1 MSIADWGKAT
11 WYLFHTLAE
20 KIKPTEEAHVP
31 QLLKQILYICK
42 HIPCPIC
49 KEHANKT
56 LQQVKLN
63 KITTRENLIKFL
75 WDFHNIVNRRK
86 EYECISLEKCK
97 GLYSRAVTDNMVN
110 YFTNIFGLNAKNERA
125 MLDTYH
131 RGQCI
136 LRFKKYITKNRHRF
150 NN

>member
-20 KIKPTEEAHVP
+20 KLKQTEEAHVP
-31 QLLKQILYICK
+31 QLLKQILHICK

-49 KEHANKT
+49 KEHAKTT
-56 LQQVKLN
+56 LQNAKLCNITN
-63 KITTRENLIKFL
+63 KSQLIKFL
-75 WDFHNIVNRRK
+75 YDFHNIVNKRK
-86 EYECISLEKCK
+86 DYECITLEECK
-97 GLYSRAVTDNMVN
+97 VLYSRAITANMVN
-110 YFTNIFGLNAKNERA
+110 YFINIFSLNAKNERA

-136 LRFKKYITKNRHRF
+136 LRFKKYIAENSHRY
-150 NN
+150 NY